1 MIRHQAIKAG
11 RLTVSQN
18 AATVSAGSTT
28 EAAIPMGAPRWTAAS
43 SLARASGS
51 SELRLAS
58 PNLAKKR
65 RSEAF
70 NGVWGRKLE

>member
-1 MIRHQAIKAG
+1 
-11 RLTVSQN
+11 
-18 AATVSAGSTT
+18 
-28 EAAIPMGAPRWTAAS
+28 MGAPRWTAAS